1 MNNSYE
7 KNKKIFVCGGDL
19 RQIKCAEALS
29 KKGYEVILFGAGKRG
44 GPKSTENP
52 EKDIYES
59 KIIVLPLPVT
69 YDNINLNAPLCDNS
83 LPLELIYENIN
94 PNAVV
99 FGGMVGDS
107 VKNKLS
113 GNEIYDYAEDGE
125 FLVKNA
131 MITAEGAFQ
140 LIFSETPVSVCG
152 SEFLIAGYG
161 RIGKTVAKAAATFG
175 ARVSVAARKTGD
187 LAWIELNGYSPY
199 EYKELYNN
207 IGKFDI
213 IVNTVPHRI
222 FDKGLISKMDKNALY
237 IDLASVPGGCDMN
250 DMQSM
255 GIKAIHALSLPGKI
269 APFSSGKIIAD
280 TIINMLDKD

>member
-1 MNNSYE
+1 MNNSYG
-7 KNKKIFVCGGDL
+7 KDKKIFVCGGDL
-19 RQIKCAEALS
+19 RLIKCAEELR
-29 KKGYEVILFGAGKRG
+29 KKGYEITLWGAGESDFLKRA
-44 GPKSTENP
+44 ENP

-59 KIIVLPLPVT
+59 EIIILPLPIT
-69 YDNINLNAPLCDNS
+69 YDNINVNAPLCDNL
-83 LPLELIYENIN
+83 LPLELIYKNIN

-107 VKNKLS
+107 VKTGLSENK
-113 GNEIYDYAEDGE
+113 IYDYARDGE

-152 SEFLIAGYG
+152 SELLVAGYG
-161 RIGKTVAKAAATFG
+161 RIGKAVAKAAAAFG
-175 ARVSVAARKTGD
+175 ARVSVAARKSSD
-187 LAWIELNGYSPY
+187 LAWIELNGYVPQ
-199 EYKELYNN
+199 EYRELENN

-222 FDKGLISKMDKNALY
+222 FDKRLISKIDKNALY

-250 DMQSM
+250 DMQSL